1 MNMRKT
7 LIAIALGASLA
18 TGGALAQATP
28 EAKAAV
34 DAAKLAGS
42 IGEQGDGYLGL
53 VGNKAD
59 PALIASMQRIN
70 AGRAAAYRATAAKTG
85 VTAEAAG
92 QATAQVLYGRLPA
105 GAWYRPA
112 GGGWTQ
118 K

>member
-1 MNMRKT
+1 MKMRNT

-18 TGGALAQATP
+18 GGNALAQATP

-34 DAAKLAGS
+34 DAAKLAGTL
-42 IGEQGDGYLGL
+42 GEQSDGYLAL
-53 VGNKAD
+53 VGD
-59 PALIASMQRIN
+59 QGGGSIIASMQRIN

-105 GAWYRPA
+105 GEWYRPA
-112 GGGWTQ
+112 GGNWT
-118 K
+118 KK